1 MVEKVAEA
9 VQRNERF
16 AAAVAADAAPQE
28 LAVQALAALGAP
40 PEGANLGFL
49 YVTEP
54 LAGHLDEILSIL
66 RRETGV
72 GAWTGSVGYGVA
84 GSGVEHHERPA
95 LSLLIGKFPEGS
107 ARLFGPVNGESP
119 GLQGEEVAW
128 AIEHPPVFGVAHGD
142 PQLPDLPDLL
152 ERMAAATSTYFVGGL
167 AAVSDGGRQPEAELL
182 KQGLSGVLFDPQVQV
197 ATGLTQGCT
206 PIGPKRQ
213 VTKAE
218 RNVVIELDGRPAL
231 EVFKED
237 IGELL
242 ARDLNRV
249 AGYIHVGFPILG
261 SDTGDYLVRNLVGI
275 DPERGLLGV
284 GALVQPGETLMFCRR
299 DHDSAKQ
306 DLERMLQE
314 VTRRAGGPAKA
325 ALYYSCVA
333 RGQHLFG
340 SNSEELRQVGAALG
354 GVPLT
359 GFFANGEICN
369 DRLYGYTG
377 VLTLLL

>member
-1 MVEKVAEA
+1 MAEGA
-9 VQRNERF
+9 LRNDSF
-16 AAAVAADAAPQE
+16 AAATAADAAPQE
-28 LAVQALAALGAP
+28 LAVQVLAALGAP

-49 YVTEP
+49 YATEP
-54 LAGHLDEILSIL
+54 LADHLDEILAIL
-66 RRETGV
+66 RRETGI
-72 GAWTGSVGYGVA
+72 ADWTGSVGYGVA
-84 GSGVEHHERPA
+84 GSGIEYHDRPA
-95 LSLLIGKFPEGS
+95 ISVMLGRFPDGS
-107 ARLFGPVNGESP
+107 ARLFGPVTPQAP
-119 GLQGEEVAW
+119 GLQGEEIAW
-128 AIEHPPVFGVAHGD
+128 AAEHPPVFGVAHGD
-142 PQLPDLPDLL
+142 PQLPGLPELL
-152 ERMAAATSTYFVGGL
+152 ERVAAATSTYFVGGL
-167 AAVSDGGRQPEAELL
+167 AAVPESGRRQENELVT
-182 KQGLSGVLFDPQVQV
+182 QGLSGVLFDPQVQV
-197 ATGLTQGCT
+197 VTGLTQGCT

-213 VTKAE
+213 ITAAE

-242 ARDLNRV
+242 ARDLSRV

-284 GALVQPGETLMFCRR
+284 AALVQLGETLMFCRR
-299 DHDSAKQ
+299 DHEAAKQ
-306 DLERMLQE
+306 DLDRMLEE

-340 SNSEELRQVGAALG
+340 SNSEELRQLRETLG
-354 GVPLT
+354 EIPLT
-359 GFFANGEICN
+359 GFFADGEISN